1 MVRMTALLMGVL
13 CMATLCEADDTKVP
27 LKTELPVEILAG
39 TPPSVLAA
47 LFPDL
52 EMPSADRPPLM
63 VPAGTVNLA
72 LKKKV
77 TSSDSNPIL
86 GELRFV
92 TDGKKEGSEDAYVE
106 LSPSLQWVQIDL
118 EKPAE
123 IYALYLWHYFRE
135 ARSYRDVIVQVSDDE
150 NFAKDVKTVYN
161 NDTDASAKL
170 GIGKDRPYIE
180 TNLGMLIDAKGV
192 KGRYVRLYSK
202 GSTAS
207 GMNHYV
213 EVEVFGKAAK

>member
-1 MVRMTALLMGVL
+1 MVRLFVLSLGLL
-13 CMATLCEADDTKVP
+13 CMASFCIADDTKVP

-47 LFPDL
+47 LYPDL
-52 EMPSADRPPLM
+52 EMPSADQPPLM
-63 VPAGTVNLA
+63 VPKGTVNVS

-77 TSSDSNPIL
+77 TSSDANPIL
-86 GELRFV
+86 GELSFV
-92 TDGKKEGSEDAYVE
+92 TDGKKDGDEDSYVE
-106 LSPSLQWVQIDL
+106 LSPGLQWVQIDL

-123 IYALYLWHYFRE
+123 IYAIYLWHYFRE

-150 NFAKDVKTVYN
+150 KFAKDVTTIYN
-161 NDTDASAKL
+161 NDTDASAKM
-170 GIGKDRPYIE
+170 GIGKNRAYIE
-180 TNLGMLIDAKGV
+180 TNLGMLIDAKGA